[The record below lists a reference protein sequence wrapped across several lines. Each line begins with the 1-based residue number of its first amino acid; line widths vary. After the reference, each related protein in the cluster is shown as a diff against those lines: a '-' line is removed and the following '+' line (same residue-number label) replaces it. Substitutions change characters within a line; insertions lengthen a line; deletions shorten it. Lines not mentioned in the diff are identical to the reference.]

1 MQPRGSPLL
10 ARGVLG
16 PAEVAVA
23 VLAEV
28 SNGLTVFWAR
38 PVDWVEAEFEE
49 ISLLRVSM
57 ADDAAPRANN
67 MAELQQRRAT
77 RPLSSRRF
85 LEQTPCQRQKPN
97 KIAVSCV
104 PLGPH

>member
-1 MQPRGSPLL
+1 
-10 ARGVLG
+10 V
-16 PAEVAVA
+16 

-28 SNGLTVFWAR
+28 SNGLAVFWVG

-67 MAELQQRRAT
+67 MAELQQRRTT

-85 LEQTPCQRQKPN
+85 LQQTPCQREKPN
-97 KIAVSCV
+97 KTAVSCI
-104 PLGPH
+104 PPGPH

>member
-1 MQPRGSPLL
+1 
-10 ARGVLG
+10 
-16 PAEVAVA
+16 

-67 MAELQQRRAT
+67 MQNSNNAARR
-77 RPLSSRRF
+77 
-85 LEQTPCQRQKPN
+85 
-97 KIAVSCV
+97 
-104 PLGPH
+104 GP